1 MNLAR
6 LVFYSSNV
14 TQPSQVSQTVQA
26 IVRECSAPGLTGTL
40 LFDERYFLYAVEGPR
55 TALSARLGEMF
66 IDARQRDV
74 TLLSLTYVSERRF
87 PSWLLAFAA
96 PTPEFQELFIRFGS
110 TPSFDPPALSPENA
124 NGLLQELWRSESR
137 YISRRPPSAGRAE
150 VSGRAAPAEARPEVG
165 LDSPSTGRQPA
176 ATHGNPAMHGSRRSP
191 RVRGF

>member
-1 MNLAR
+1 
-6 LVFYSSNV
+6 
-14 TQPSQVSQTVQA
+14 
-26 IVRECSAPGLTGTL
+26 L

-124 NGLLQELWRSESR
+124 NGLLQNCGPESR
-137 YISRRPPSAGRAE
+137 YISRRRHQPAGLRFQGRPPRRLGRKS
-150 VSGRAAPAEARPEVG
+150 VWTRRRR
-165 LDSPSTGRQPA
+165 RQPA